1 MMQAASNMA
10 TLTNSSMATPP
21 AGGVIG
27 PNLLA
32 DAQGAGGARR
42 AAAPTNAAADG
53 MGGAARGVGRGAAE
67 GGPGARRRAERAETA
82 AAATAATTAAGTAAA
97 AGGTS
102 GSAQASGSR
111 TSGRKRKPTQLPG
124 AHSPKRDSTQ
134 GCAAERQVS
143 QPLVAL
149 PPPGA
154 NVQLPPISS
163 SAHAAAASGVQQPL
177 GGVVGEQP
185 EVLGLTPAHP
195 QVQMPTQ
202 GLGVVGVEAGVLR
215 RPTQSLP
222 DLSPFATPGIMGNLA
237 GHFPCWQQPP
247 QQQGQQHPQQQ
258 QQPQQQGLQG
268 TQQPLNGP
276 APMKPQQ
283 QDSFVAMLPS
293 GLGGASSSGLP
304 SLPHAANG
312 AAHLL
317 PVHTG
322 GPAGQAGEQA
332 AQPGVAAQGGM
343 ETGALLLGSNPLAN
357 PLMSHLPFTETIGG
371 SFNMPCV

>member
-283 QDSFVAMLPS
+283 Q
-293 GLGGASSSGLP
+293 
-304 SLPHAANG
+304 
-312 AAHLL
+312 
-317 PVHTG
+317 G

-371 SFNMPCV
+371 SFNMPSFTLPGANGVPASGGLQGLQVS